1 MKAVGY
7 RANWPVDHAEALLD
21 VELPAPV
28 PGARDVLVR
37 VKAVSVNPVD
47 TKLRASAPPDGPRVL
62 GFDAAG
68 IVDAV
73 GVEVSLF
80 KPGDAVWYA
89 GAIDRP
95 GSYSELH
102 VVDERIVGRK
112 PRSLD
117 NASAAALPLTA
128 AMKAAISAA

>member
-47 TKLRASAPPDGPRVL
+47 TKVRKGSQPPEGQVKVL
-62 GFDAAG
+62 GWEGIDAAHKEITDG
-68 IVDAV
+68 IANYNQ
-73 GVEVSLF
+73 
-80 KPGDAVWYA
+80 AQA
-89 GAIDRP
+89 
-95 GSYSELH
+95 
-102 VVDERIVGRK
+102 
-112 PRSLD
+112 
-117 NASAAALPLTA
+117 
-128 AMKAAISAA
+128 